1 MTRELTTE
9 LVVVSLVP
17 PMGPR
22 TSTSTFGCN
31 KHDCFTPHRLLSI
44 PSSVFL
50 GPSHLPSHWF
60 LLPFLLFLTLSF
72 GCDFLSLT
80 HPCNRCKDPFRTI
93 AIADHHDHVRHTPWV
108 AWHRAC
114 EVPRGLPILT
124 TRATNAPWNESKEKR
139 TPWRWAGTRD
149 EGRPETR
156 PSELTRFRISSR
168 GRRRPDAPRI
178 AILAT

>member
-72 GCDFLSLT
+72 GCDFLSLP
-80 HPCNRCKDPFRTI
+80 HPSLQSVQGSVPND
-93 AIADHHDHVRHTPWV
+93 RHRRP
-108 AWHRAC
+108 
-114 EVPRGLPILT
+114 PRP
-124 TRATNAPWNESKEKR
+124 RATHAMGGLASRLRGAAWSSDPYYASYERALERIEGETNALEV
-139 TPWRWAGTRD
+139 
-149 EGRPETR
+149 GRNT
-156 PSELTRFRISSR
+156 
-168 GRRRPDAPRI
+168 RRRK
-178 AILAT
+178 T